1 MVKRDNFSY
10 RCKFEIEILV
20 NREQEYIRNKKR
32 SDLDFDDYASDFEDT
47 DFENAKR
54 WIKGSTISF
63 YAKSVEEIK
72 EKIQFEFHNGRI
84 DTTPL
89 VEEGYFYWFDNNCL
103 VDQQRMLHRANL
115 SIDYA
120 CDVDITDA
128 DLTEVSIKEKIEEDL
143 K

>member
-63 YAKSVEEIK
+63 YAK
-72 EKIQFEFHNGRI
+72 
-84 DTTPL
+84 
-89 VEEGYFYWFDNNCL
+89 
-103 VDQQRMLHRANL
+103 
-115 SIDYA
+115 
-120 CDVDITDA
+120 
-128 DLTEVSIKEKIEEDL
+128 
-143 K
+143 